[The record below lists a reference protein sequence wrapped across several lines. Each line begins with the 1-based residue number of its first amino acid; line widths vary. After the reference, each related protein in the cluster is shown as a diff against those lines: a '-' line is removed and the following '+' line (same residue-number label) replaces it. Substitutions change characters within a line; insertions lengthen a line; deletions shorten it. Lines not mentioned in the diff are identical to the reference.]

1 MMYYLVVNRPLQS
14 LGGLGLMAAGL
25 VIYYASNL
33 FSNVPPSDSDN
44 TISLK
49 ADALDRV

>member
-44 TISLK
+44 TIPHK
-49 ADALDRV
+49 ADARV